1 LCCVTAQFVG
11 AEISFTMEDQD
22 DGSSSDGMSLFDY
35 SAPGDSDGEEGADEE
50 GADEEGA
57 EEQAEEAEER
67 DIRLVGLEGVGRR
80 IVQLDRE
87 QDDGGAAAPLDSG
100 AGAGAGAVGS
110 E

>member
-1 LCCVTAQFVG
+1 MG
-11 AEISFTMEDQD
+11 AEISFTMTSEEDQD

-35 SAPGDSDGEEGADEE
+35 SAPGDSDGEE